1 MSGLEILAV
10 IGIVGFVIFQQVK
23 GQALRGK
30 RVVLLPVVL
39 TVIGFTDLH
48 GTGKQHLQAADIV
61 CLAIGAAGSIAVG
74 LAFGAMTRLE
84 SRDGALWAR
93 LPMRGLWL
101 WAALVGWRVLV
112 IVLATGMHA
121 HVAASSATL
130 LFTLG
135 LNRLAQAAV
144 IMPRAMAA
152 GIPFAPEKDGR
163 TFLAGAFEQGRQGRT
178 GATWSPGGPSERS
191 FRPRAVRREDF
202 AEQDFAEQD
211 FAEQD
216 FAERDF
222 AERDFA
228 EQWDSRPWERDEHAY
243 DDRAPGDPY
252 ARDGRDYRDRD
263 RHDRRRD
270 RRDRRDGRR
279 SERRADAFG
288 RWDRR

>member
-10 IGIVGFVIFQQVK
+10 IGIVGFIVFQQVR

-30 RVVLLPVVL
+30 RVVLLPVIL

-48 GTGKQHLQAADIV
+48 GSGKQHLQSADIL
-61 CLAIGAAGSIAVG
+61 CLVIGAAGSIAVG
-74 LAFGAMTRLE
+74 LAFGAITRLE
-84 SRDGALWAR
+84 SRDGGLWAR

-112 IVLATGMHA
+112 IVLADATHA

-163 TFLAGAFEQGRQGRT
+163 TFLAGAFEQGR
-178 GATWSPGGPSERS
+178 PGGADARRDSDVPSDRWA
-191 FRPRAVRREDF
+191 RPRVVRREDF
-202 AEQDFAEQD
+202 ADQ
-211 FAEQD
+211 
-216 FAERDF
+216 
-222 AERDFA
+222 
-228 EQWDSRPWERDEHAY
+228 QWDTRPWERDEHGY
-243 DDRAPGDPY
+243 DDRDDSY
-252 ARDGRDYRDRD
+252 DRDSYDRGSYDRDFRDRD
-263 RHDRRRD
+263 SRDRHDRDRDRRRD
-270 RRDRRDGRR
+270 RRDSRRAD
-279 SERRADAFG
+279 RRADAF
-288 RWDRR
+288 DRRFRR